1 MKFIELDNPGV
12 SFPEDRT
19 GYATLP
25 FTGFCGN
32 SYGTCVLV
40 NLSTFRFFD
49 FYSSI
54 FRNIEGIN
62 MVNAP
67 FIAKDRGIEV
77 KESKSTEVHE
87 YTSTITVTAKTS
99 KGKRSV
105 TGSVFGKG
113 DSRVVQFNEFH
124 FEAVLSKHMLVLT
137 NMDVPGVIGKLGSV
151 LGTNNINIAGF
162 HLGRI
167 KEGDK
172 AVAVINIDSQPNSET
187 IRELREVE
195 GVLNVS
201 MVVL

>member
-1 MKFIELDNPGV
+1 MDPITI
-12 SFPEDRT
+12 S
-19 GYATLP
+19 
-25 FTGFCGN
+25 
-32 SYGTCVLV
+32 VLKG
-40 NLSTFRFFD
+40 LLT
-49 FYSSI
+49 
-54 FRNIEGIN
+54 RNIEGIN

-99 KGKRSV
+99 EGKRSV
-105 TGSVFGKG
+105 TGSVFGKR

-162 HLGRI
+162 H
-167 KEGDK
+167 
-172 AVAVINIDSQPNSET
+172 
-187 IRELREVE
+187 
-195 GVLNVS
+195 
-201 MVVL
+201 